1 MFFTKSKYNTLLTDY
16 ESRRHFSDLQVCQ
29 MALTLVTTKT
39 KPMNVGTGTEW
50 TSDGFAIVEQTRAG
64 ISRAKADEVARPVGL
79 TDKEMARILNLSERT
94 LHRLRP
100 DARLDSNASERLLLL
115 EVLIHHGLDV
125 FDGRADVLIR
135 WLHGPLPELR
145 RQAPV
150 SLLDTTTGF
159 GMVHTVLGRIEHGI
173 YA

>member
-1 MFFTKSKYNTLLTDY
+1 
-16 ESRRHFSDLQVCQ
+16 
-29 MALTLVTTKT
+29 MAATLVTANIRAMKVSA
-39 KPMNVGTGTEW
+39 NTEW
-50 TSDGFAIVEQTRAG
+50 SGDGFAIVEQTRAG
-64 ISRAKADEVARPVGL
+64 LHRAKADEVARPVGL

-100 DARLDSNASERLLLL
+100 EARLDSNATERLLLL
-115 EVLIHHGLDV
+115 EVLIRHGLDV
-125 FDGRADVLIR
+125 FDGRADVLGR

-159 GMVHTVLGRIEHGI
+159 GLVHTVLGRIEHGI

>member
-1 MFFTKSKYNTLLTDY
+1 
-16 ESRRHFSDLQVCQ
+16 
-29 MALTLVTTKT
+29 MADTLVTENTSPIEMT
-39 KPMNVGTGTEW
+39 TDTNWTG
-50 TSDGFAIVEQTRAG
+50 DGFAIVEQTRAG
-64 ISRAKADEVARPVGL
+64 VSRAKADEIARPLGL

-115 EVLIHHGLDV
+115 EVLIKHGLDV
-125 FDGRADVLIR
+125 FDGRMEVLGR

-150 SLLDTTTGF
+150 ALLDTTTGF
-159 GMVHTVLGRIEHGI
+159 TMVHTVLGRIEHGI
-173 YA
+173 YS

>member
-1 MFFTKSKYNTLLTDY
+1 
-16 ESRRHFSDLQVCQ
+16 
-29 MALTLVTTKT
+29 MALILVTLNDRQMELSTD
-39 KPMNVGTGTEW
+39 TEW
-50 TSDGFAIVEQTRAG
+50 TGDGFAIVEQSRAG
-64 ISRAKADEVARPVGL
+64 LSRAKADEVARPIGL

-115 EVLIHHGLDV
+115 EVLIKHGLDV
-125 FDGRADVLIR
+125 FDGRTDVLGR

-150 SLLDTTTGF
+150 ALLDTTIGF
-159 GMVHTVLGRIEHGI
+159 SMVHTVLGRIEHGI
-173 YA
+173 YS

>member
-1 MFFTKSKYNTLLTDY
+1 MELTIDTQW
-16 ESRRHFSDLQVCQ
+16 S
-29 MALTLVTTKT
+29 
-39 KPMNVGTGTEW
+39 G
-50 TSDGFAIVEQTRAG
+50 DGFAVVEQTRSG
-64 ISRAKADEVARPVGL
+64 VSRGKVDEVAQLIGL

-100 DARLDSNASERLLLL
+100 DSRLDSNSSERLILL
-115 EVLIHHGLDV
+115 EGLIRHGLDV
-125 FDGRADVLIR
+125 FDGRADVLGR
-135 WLHGPLPELR
+135 WLRGSLPELR

>member
-1 MFFTKSKYNTLLTDY
+1 VELTTD
-16 ESRRHFSDLQVCQ
+16 
-29 MALTLVTTKT
+29 
-39 KPMNVGTGTEW
+39 TEW
-50 TSDGFAIVEQTRAG
+50 TEDGFAIVEQTRAG
-64 ISRAKADEVARPVGL
+64 VSRAKADEIARPLGL

-115 EVLIHHGLDV
+115 DVLIKHGLAV
-125 FDGRADVLIR
+125 FDGRIEVLGR

-150 SLLDTTTGF
+150 ALLDTTTGF
-159 GMVHTVLGRIEHGI
+159 NMVHTVLGRIEHGI
-173 YA
+173 YS

>member
-1 MFFTKSKYNTLLTDY
+1 MELTTDT
-16 ESRRHFSDLQVCQ
+16 DW
-29 MALTLVTTKT
+29 
-39 KPMNVGTGTEW
+39 TG
-50 TSDGFAIVEQTRAG
+50 DGFAIVEQTRAG
-64 ISRAKADEVARPVGL
+64 VSRAKADEIARPLGL

-115 EVLIHHGLDV
+115 DVLIKHGLAV
-125 FDGRADVLIR
+125 FDGRMDVLGR

-150 SLLDTTTGF
+150 ALLDTTTGF
-159 GMVHTVLGRIEHGI
+159 TMVHTVLGRIEHGI
-173 YA
+173 YS

>member
-1 MFFTKSKYNTLLTDY
+1 MESLLEVELG
-16 ESRRHFSDLQVCQ
+16 ESAFGL
-29 MALTLVTTKT
+29 
-39 KPMNVGTGTEW
+39 
-50 TSDGFAIVEQTRAG
+50 VEQARAG
-64 ISRAKADEVARPVGL
+64 VNRGKVDEVARIVGL

-100 DARLDSNASERLLLL
+100 DVRLDSNASERLLLL
-115 EVLIHHGLDV
+115 EGLIRHGLTV
-125 FDGRADVLIR
+125 FDDRSDVLGR
-135 WLHGPLPELR
+135 WLHIPLPELR

-150 SLLDTTTGF
+150 ALLDTTTGF

>member
-1 MFFTKSKYNTLLTDY
+1 MESLLEAEPG
-16 ESRRHFSDLQVCQ
+16 ESAFGL
-29 MALTLVTTKT
+29 
-39 KPMNVGTGTEW
+39 
-50 TSDGFAIVEQTRAG
+50 VEQARAG
-64 ISRAKADEVARPVGL
+64 VNRSKVDEVARIVAL

-100 DARLDSNASERLLLL
+100 DVRLDSNASERLLLL
-115 EVLIHHGLDV
+115 EGLIRHGLAV
-125 FDGRADVLIR
+125 FDDRSDVLGR
-135 WLHGPLPELR
+135 WLHVPLAELR

-150 SLLDTTTGF
+150 ALLDTTTGF